1 MMRVSPRM
9 ADSMFCQVELM
20 AEKSLVSAG
29 ICFRMSSARKMFC
42 GSGGRR
48 VSERPSPLMPD

>member
-1 MMRVSPRM
+1 M

-48 VSERPSPLMPD
+48 VSERPSPLMPG